1 LSCTICCNVIGII
14 YGIIYVTGRRR
25 VPEKIRRIVLA
36 YSGGLDTSVIL
47 KWLQDRY
54 NAQVI
59 AVVADLGQGRDLE
72 IVRKSAIETGASKVI
87 IKDLNERFVKDFIF
101 RALCANAIYE
111 DKYLLATALS
121 RPLISEVLVEVAKAE
136 GADVIA
142 HGCTGKGNDQV
153 RFEIS
158 IAALAPN
165 LNVLAP
171 IREWELGSR
180 QEEIEYA
187 KGYGIPL
194 SVTKE
199 SPYSIDRN
207 LWGASIECG
216 VLEDPW
222 SEPPEDVYQMTVSP
236 ENAPDNPTYLEIY
249 FKDGIPKRINGKE
262 YKQVDLITELNE
274 VGGANG
280 VGRVDHIENR
290 VIGIKSR
297 EIYEAPAGTILYLAH
312 KEIENF
318 TIIGQTLQ
326 FKDLIDKRY
335 SELIYNGMWHSP
347 LREALDGFIRVTQR
361 GVTGTVRMKLYKG
374 SCAVVG
380 RRSEH
385 SLYSQALAT
394 YDKGDIFDQQSAK
407 GFIDL
412 LSLPLKVKARVNKR
426 HVGKSRKQG

>member
-1 LSCTICCNVIGII
+1 M
-14 YGIIYVTGRRR
+14 
-25 VPEKIRRIVLA
+25 PEKIRRIALA

-72 IVRKSAIETGASKVI
+72 IVRKRAINTGASKVI
-87 IKDLNERFVKDFIF
+87 IKHLKERFVKDFIF

-111 DKYLLATALS
+111 GKYLLATALS

-153 RFEIS
+153 RFEVS

-171 IREWELGSR
+171 VREWELESR

-187 KGYGIPL
+187 KRHGIPL

-236 ENAPDNPTYLEIY
+236 ENAPDNSTYLEIY

-280 VGRVDHIENR
+280 VGRVDHIEDR

-297 EIYEAPAGTILYLAH
+297 EVYEAPAGTILYLAH

-347 LREALDGFIRVTQR
+347 LREALDGFIRETQK
-361 GVTGTVRMKLYKG
+361 GVTGTIRVKLYKG

-394 YDKGDIFDQQSAK
+394 YGKGDIFDQQSAK

-412 LSLPLKVKARVNKR
+412 LSLPLKVKARVSKR
-426 HVGKSRKQG
+426 QVGKSRKQG

>member
-1 LSCTICCNVIGII
+1 M
-14 YGIIYVTGRRR
+14 
-25 VPEKIRRIVLA
+25 PEKIRRIVLA

-385 SLYSQALAT
+385 SLYSQALVT

>member
-1 LSCTICCNVIGII
+1 M
-14 YGIIYVTGRRR
+14 
-25 VPEKIRRIVLA
+25 PEKIRRIALA

-72 IVRKSAIETGASKVI
+72 IVRKRAINTGASKVI
-87 IKDLNERFVKDFIF
+87 IKHLKERFVKDFIF

-111 DKYLLATALS
+111 GKYLLATALS

-153 RFEIS
+153 RFEVS

-171 IREWELGSR
+171 VREWELESR

-187 KGYGIPL
+187 KRHGIPL

-236 ENAPDNPTYLEIY
+236 ENAPDNSTYLEIY

-280 VGRVDHIENR
+280 VGRVDHIEDR

-297 EIYEAPAGTILYLAH
+297 EVYEAPAGTILYLAH

-347 LREALDGFIRVTQR
+347 LREALDGFIRETQR
-361 GVTGTVRMKLYKG
+361 GVTGTIRVKLYKG

-394 YDKGDIFDQQSAK
+394 YGKGDIFDQQSAK

-412 LSLPLKVKARVNKR
+412 LSLPLKVKARVSKR
-426 HVGKSRKQG
+426 QVGKSRKQG

>member
-1 LSCTICCNVIGII
+1 M
-14 YGIIYVTGRRR
+14 
-25 VPEKIRRIVLA
+25 PEKIRRIVLA

-59 AVVADLGQGRDLE
+59 AVFADLGQGSGLE
-72 IVRKSAIETGASKVI
+72 IMRKSAIETGASKVI
-87 IKDLNERFVKDFIF
+87 IKDLKERFVKDFIF

-187 KGYGIPL
+187 KRHGIPL

-236 ENAPDNPTYLEIY
+236 ENAPDNSTYLEIY
-249 FKDGIPKRINGKE
+249 FKDGIPKRINGKK

-280 VGRVDHIENR
+280 VGRVDHIEDR

-347 LREALDGFIRVTQR
+347 LREALDGFIRETQR
-361 GVTGTVRMKLYKG
+361 GVTGTIRMKLYKG

-394 YDKGDIFDQQSAK
+394 YDKGDIFNQQSAK

-412 LSLPLKVKARVNKR
+412 LSLPLKVKARVSKR
-426 HVGKSRKQG
+426 QVGKSRKQG